1 MSFTTTFHYMYQKIA
16 RTKEIHGFMNEFK
29 AFALK
34 GNVVDLAVAVV
45 IGTAFNRITASL
57 VDNIIMPLVGILLGG
72 INLSNLAVE
81 VGEATIM
88 YGAFLQSVFDFLLIA
103 LSIFVALKVVRLLQR
118 REEEKP
124 ESKKVVEPAEE
135 VVLLR
140 EIRDSLKREIT

>member
-1 MSFTTTFHYMYQKIA
+1 MYQKIA
-16 RTKEIHGFMNEFK
+16 RTKEIHGFLNEFK

-72 INLSNLAVE
+72 IDLSNLSVQ
-81 VGEATIM
+81 VGEATIT

-118 REEEKP
+118 KEEAKP

-135 VVLLR
+135 VLLLR
-140 EIRDSLKREIT
+140 EIRDSLRKQ